1 MFMESVDS
9 IIRNIVARCIGV
21 SLTPTGI
28 YLEDVHEVHVAQ
40 LARMLEEA
48 FEAGRE
54 YASRQGGHD
63 ERVE

>member
-1 MFMESVDS
+1 MESVDS

-28 YLEDVHEVHVAQ
+28 RLEDVHEVHVAQ
-40 LARMLEEA
+40 LARMLEEEEA

-54 YASRQGGHD
+54 YAVRQGGHD
-63 ERVE
+63 GRDG